1 MQNLTKR
8 LFYGN
13 NISRKAGQKCCP
25 YGQNGKP
32 LGQEKVQAFLQ
43 QYSRTPG
50 QYWQTNESYTVLS
63 RQFYLKN
70 IFCAVEFIKDLYEM
84 DSMTTQQIPNVHIVD
99 QDIVKVELHTKPLKG
114 LSFRDLE
121 LAMIIDSFDLEKYK
135 LVPIE
140 SGKEVGRAIRRIKVD
155 EQAKQFQDEIAMT
168 AGGSR
173 FGNKFKTTDYDKS
186 FK

>member
-1 MQNLTKR
+1 
-8 LFYGN
+8 
-13 NISRKAGQKCCP
+13 
-25 YGQNGKP
+25 
-32 LGQEKVQAFLQ
+32 
-43 QYSRTPG
+43 
-50 QYWQTNESYTVLS
+50 
-63 RQFYLKN
+63 
-70 IFCAVEFIKDLYEM
+70 M
-84 DSMTTQQIPNVHIVD
+84 DSMTTQQIPNVHILD

-140 SGKEVGRAIRRIKVD
+140 TGREVGRAIRRIKVD

-173 FGNKFKTTDYDKS
+173 FGNKFKATDYDKS
-186 FK
+186 FKQ

>member
-1 MQNLTKR
+1 MLTNLLAKR

-32 LGQEKVQAFLQ
+32 LSEDKVQQFIAQYKTQATETAQ
-43 QYSRTPG
+43 QSG
-50 QYWQTNESYTVLS
+50 VWQTNEDCTVLT

-84 DSMTTQQIPNVHIVD
+84 DSMTTQQIPNVHILD
-99 QDIVKVELHTKPLKG
+99 QDIVKVELHTKSLKG
-114 LSFRDLE
+114 LSYRDLE
-121 LAMIIDSFDLEKYK
+121 LATIIDSFDFEKYK

-140 SGKEVGRAIRRIKVD
+140 STVKLDRTIRKIKID
-155 EQAKQFQDEIAMT
+155 EQAK
-168 AGGSR
+168 
-173 FGNKFKTTDYDKS
+173 
-186 FK
+186 